1 MAESSPKNRD
11 RDARLRTDIRLLGN
25 LLGETLTRQEGEEL
39 LDLVEQVRAL
49 TKRIRGTSDAP
60 ADPAAPGDL
69 RALLADLDLHTT
81 IQLVRAFSAYFYL
94 ANVAEQAHRLDEEG
108 GRSDSRGWLEATVD
122 RIIAADVPQNV
133 VGEVVGRLEL
143 RPVFTAHPT
152 EAARRSLL
160 TKTTQVADL
169 LEERSDPRLSDADRD
184 RIDRR
189 LAELIDLM
197 WQTDELRRERPT
209 PVDEARAAIYYFDQ
223 LFTDTT
229 AYLFDELDHQ
239 VGRLGVELDLEAT
252 PLRFGTWV
260 GGDRDGNP
268 NVTPEVTMEVLQMQ
282 HDHALRNIIAAIE
295 RLATDL
301 SSSEK
306 IVDVSREL
314 RASLLGDAE
323 ALPAVHRTFSR
334 LSAEEPYRQKL
345 AFIHARLHNTRER
358 LIDGSAHEPGADYR
372 SAAELVDELSII
384 RRSLEENRG
393 SLIAQGSI
401 DRLVRRIAAFGFRLA
416 IMDVREHSRAH
427 HEVLRQL
434 YARLGDKLYPQDAF
448 ARTEMLEQELTSRR
462 PLASLTT
469 RLDGDAART
478 FATFGAIRRA
488 LNTFGDGTIE
498 SYIVSETTG
507 AEDILAV
514 TVLAREAGLVDLH
527 TDVARIGFV
536 PLFETIDEVANA
548 GKLLDRMLRSPSYR
562 KVVELRGNLQEVMLG
577 YSDSNK
583 HAGITSSQWGLYK
596 ASRDLRDVAAAHGVA
611 LRIFH
616 GRGGTVGRGG
626 GPTGEAILAQ
636 PWGTVDGR
644 IKITEQGEV
653 IADKYGLP
661 SLAASNLEVALAAT
675 LEASLLHRTSRR
687 PPDVLERWDA
697 AMDAISNAAFA
708 AYRNLVESPELVP
721 YFTTSTPVEEL
732 GSLNIGSRPSR
743 RPGGGDDNVGLG
755 GLRAIPWVFGWTQ
768 SRQIVPGWFGVG
780 AGLEAGRR
788 AGLDDI
794 IRQMYDEWSW
804 FRTFISNVE
813 MTLAKTDL
821 TVARMYVESLV
832 EPEYRKLF
840 GVIEEEHARTVE
852 QVMGVTGEDEVLDR
866 YPVLQRTLRIRDIY
880 IDPISYLQAGLLAR
894 ARQTDDV
901 DPMLS
906 RALLLTVNGLAAG
919 LRNTG

>member
-1 MAESSPKNRD
+1 MAQNQD

-25 LLGETLTRQEGEEL
+25 LLGETLTRQEGKEL
-39 LDLVEQVRAL
+39 LDLVEKVRAL
-49 TKRIRGTSDAP
+49 TKRIRGTDDQSSDQL
-60 ADPAAPGDL
+60 AAGEL
-69 RALLADLDLHTT
+69 TELLANLDLNTA
-81 IQLVRAFSAYFYL
+81 IQLVRAFSTYFYL
-94 ANVAEQAHRLDEEG
+94 ANVAEQTHRLDEEG
-108 GRSDSRGWLEATVD
+108 GRTDNRGWLASTVD
-122 RIIAADVPQNV
+122 RVIAADIPQEV
-133 VGEVVGRLEL
+133 IDEVVGRLEL

-152 EAARRSLL
+152 EAARRSIL

-169 LEERSDPRLSDADRD
+169 LEERSDPRLSEADRD

-209 PVDEARAAIYYFDQ
+209 PVDEARSAIYYFNE
-223 LFTDTT
+223 LFSDV
-229 AYLFDELDHQ
+229 AADLLDELDFQ
-239 VGRLGVELDLEAT
+239 VGRIGVDLDLAAT

-268 NVTPEVTMEVLQMQ
+268 NVTPDVTMEVLQIQ
-282 HDHALRNIIAAIE
+282 HDHALRGLISAIE
-295 RLATDL
+295 QLATDM
-301 SSSEK
+301 SSSHK
-306 IVDVSREL
+306 IVPVSDEL
-314 RASLLGDAE
+314 VASLDADAE
-323 ALPAVHRTFSR
+323 LLPAVHQTYAQ

-345 AFIHARLHNTRER
+345 GFVHTRLHNTRNR
-358 LIDGSAHEPGADYR
+358 LLEDAAHRPGLDY
-372 SAAELVDELSII
+372 AGPQELVEELLVI
-384 RRSLEENRG
+384 RRSLEAHKGGLVAEG
-393 SLIAQGSI
+393 SV
-401 DRLVRRIAAFGFRLA
+401 DRLVRRIAAFGFQLA
-416 IMDVREHSRAH
+416 VMDVREHARAH

-434 YARLGDKLYPQDAF
+434 YERLDDRPYPQDGF

-469 RLDGDAART
+469 KLDGDAART
-478 FATFGAIRRA
+478 LATFDTIRRA
-488 LNTFGDGTIE
+488 LNRFGDDTIE

-514 TVLAREAGLVDLH
+514 TVLAREAGLIDLH
-527 TDVARIGFV
+527 ADVARIGFV
-536 PLFETIDEVANA
+536 PLFETIEEVANA

-562 KVVELRGNLQEVMLG
+562 KVVDLRNNVQEVMLG

-583 HAGITSSQWGLYK
+583 HAGITTSQWGLYK
-596 ASRDLRDVAAAHGVA
+596 ASRDLRDVAAAHGVE
-611 LRIFH
+611 LRLFH

-636 PWGTVDGR
+636 PWGTVDAQ

-653 IADKYGLP
+653 IADKYALP

-675 LEASLLHRTSRR
+675 LEASLLHRTARKSS
-687 PPDVLERWDA
+687 DVLERWDSA
-697 AMDAISNAAFA
+697 TDTISEAAFL
-708 AYRNLVESPELVP
+708 AYRALVDSPDLVA

-780 AGLEAGRR
+780 TGLAAAQN
-788 AGLDDI
+788 AGLDEVVNH
-794 IRQMYDEWSW
+794 MYEEWAW

-813 MTLAKTDL
+813 MVLAKTDL

-832 EPEYRKLF
+832 EPEYRGLF
-840 GVIEEEHARTVE
+840 AVIEEEHARTIEHVLRI
-852 QVMGVTGEDEVLDR
+852 TGGADTLDR
-866 YPVLQRTLRIRDIY
+866 HPVLQRTLRIRDIY

-894 ARQTDDV
+894 ARNAEEV
-901 DPMLS
+901 EPALS